1 MDLLEPDYN
10 ILKFAYSTLGRIV
23 GKETRKKLSLAT
35 KLYKQTHT
43 LSDEALSNIRGKTTE
58 REGVDVRVLNTY
70 TKEVLIFSS
79 QTPPGV
85 FLGITRQGVS
95 ELPLKGEVR

>member
-35 KLYKQTHT
+35 KLYKQTNP
-43 LSDEALSNIRGKTTE
+43 LSNEALANIKAKTTE
-58 REGVDVRVLNTY
+58 REGVAVRVLNTDNNETRY
-70 TKEVLIFSS
+70 FTS
-79 QTPPGV
+79 QTEAG
-85 FLGITRQGVS
+85 
-95 ELPLKGEVR
+95 